1 MNLNIEKL
9 ENQNNEFKESW
20 RDEYIKWIC
29 GFANA
34 DGGKLYIGVDDSG
47 KIVGIDNTKKLLEDI
62 PNKVRDVLGV
72 VVDVNLFQEDDL
84 EYLEIITDSYPSPVN
99 YKGQYHY
106 RTGSTKQELKGHALD
121 RFLLRK
127 YGRTWD
133 SVPLPFV
140 GIEDLSQDT
149 FEFFIKKALDSKR
162 LEEKNIPKS
171 YDELLEK
178 LRLKEG
184 KYLKR
189 SAVLLFHK
197 EPQQFFSGAYVK
209 LGYFESES
217 NILYQDVIEGNLFN
231 QVEKTMDLLLT
242 KYMKALISYEG
253 ISRIERYDYDTNAL
267 REIIHNAI
275 VHSDYSRN
283 IPIQIRVYHNKIRI
297 SNVGSLPENWTV
309 KTLLE
314 EHTSEPFNPDIA
326 NAFFRTGYIESWGRG
341 VNTVVELSK
350 AYNGTVPKFKFLNG
364 LTVEFSSNYPNKK
377 LGARLYDG
385 LYDKLYDNL
394 SEIRVHIIEIINKN
408 SKISMT
414 QLAEKLSISR
424 TAVQKNIKFLK
435 ENGYINRI
443 GSAKG
448 GYWEVLDEL

>member
-1 MNLNIEKL
+1 VGVENLN
-9 ENQNNEFKESW
+9 
-20 RDEYIKWIC
+20 
-29 GFANA
+29 
-34 DGGKLYIGVDDSG
+34 
-47 KIVGIDNTKKLLEDI
+47 
-62 PNKVRDVLGV
+62 
-72 VVDVNLFQEDDL
+72 
-84 EYLEIITDSYPSPVN
+84 
-99 YKGQYHY
+99 
-106 RTGSTKQELKGHALD
+106 
-121 RFLLRK
+121 
-127 YGRTWD
+127 
-133 SVPLPFV
+133 
-140 GIEDLSQDT
+140 QDT

-162 LEEKNIPKS
+162 LEEKNIPKN
-171 YDELLEK
+171 YDELLNK

-197 EPQQFFSGAYVK
+197 GPQQFFSGAYVK

-283 IPIQIRVYHNKIRI
+283 IPIQIRVYHDKIRI
-297 SNVGSLPENWTV
+297 SNVGSLPEEWTV
-309 KTLLE
+309 ETLLE

-364 LTVEFSSNYPNKK
+364 LTVEFSSNYPNKR
-377 LGARLYDG
+377 LGNR
-385 LYDKLYDNL
+385 LYDNL
-394 SEIRVHIIEIINKN
+394 SEIRVHIIKTISKN

-414 QLAEKLSISR
+414 ELAEELSISR

-448 GYWEVLDEL
+448 GYWEVLDE